1 MLRLGARFMPSEA
14 GRCLLAGAAAITIPR
29 GLKFGVIRLR
39 AVALRYLLCSSLL
52 LLAPSA
58 GAETP
63 ASGSFVVRQN
73 CPALQSI
80 RSGAN
85 PGNVVVE
92 PGQHYSIFAKN
103 KPDATHYLI
112 DVPDANPG
120 RRWVAV
126 GCGEATLDEG
136 GLDPTDPGGQQG
148 KDGGQAAQKPDYIL
162 AVSWQPAFCEGKPDK
177 TECETQRPDRFDA
190 NHFTLHGLWPK
201 KQYCK
206 VDRHIIAADKDDR
219 WNALPEPELSDATR
233 HALSE
238 VMPGTM
244 SLLERHEW
252 IKHGTCFPGGVADDY
267 FSRSLALM
275 SQLNSSKVRELF
287 AAHIGEEIT
296 RDQLKAA
303 FNATFGDGA
312 ADRVRVACKRDDG
325 RNLIVEM
332 TIGLTGDVK
341 PDSKLAD
348 LIAAA
353 PATDPGCP
361 RGVIDPVGLQ

>member
-1 MLRLGARFMPSEA
+1 MTAEMW
-14 GRCLLAGAAAITIPR
+14 RCLLARSAGITIPR
-29 GLKFGVIRLR
+29 VLYFGVIPLR
-39 AVALRYLLCSSLL
+39 ALAVRSLLCSSVLL
-52 LLAPSA
+52 IAHGAS
-58 GAETP
+58 AETP
-63 ASGSFVVRQN
+63 ASGTFVAHQS
-73 CPALQSI
+73 CPAVQSI
-80 RSGAN
+80 RTGAN
-85 PGNVVVE
+85 PGNVSVE
-92 PGQHYSIFAKN
+92 PSGRYSIFAKN

-112 DVPDANPG
+112 DVPDAHPG

-126 GCGEATLDEG
+126 GCGEAELADG
-136 GLDPTDPGGQQG
+136 GGQVPSDSGEQQG
-148 KDGGQAAQKPDYIL
+148 QDGGQAAQKPDYIL

-177 TECETQRPDRFDA
+177 VECETQRPDRFDA
-190 NHFTLHGLWPK
+190 THFTLHGLWPK

-219 WNALPEPELSDATR
+219 WNGLPEPELSDATR
-233 HALSE
+233 NALSE

-252 IKHGTCFPGGVADDY
+252 IKHGTCFPGGEADIY

-275 SQLNSSKVRELF
+275 SQLNASKVQELF
-287 AAHIGEEIT
+287 ASHIGEEVT

-303 FNATFGDGA
+303 FNETFGDGA
-312 ADRVRVACKRDDG
+312 ADRVRVACKRDAG

-332 TIGLTGDVK
+332 TIGLVGDIK

>member
-1 MLRLGARFMPSEA
+1 LRTFGLRF
-14 GRCLLAGAAAITIPR
+14 
-29 GLKFGVIRLR
+29 
-39 AVALRYLLCSSLL
+39 LLCSGLL
-52 LLAPSA
+52 FVAHGA
-58 GAETP
+58 IAETP
-63 ASGSFVVRQN
+63 ASGSFIVRKS

-85 PGNVVVE
+85 PGNVIVE
-92 PGQHYSIFAKN
+92 PDQRYSIFAKN
-103 KPDATHYLI
+103 KSNATHYLI

-136 GLDPTDPGGQQG
+136 GQDPTDPGGQQG
-148 KDGGQAAQKPDYIL
+148 KDGGNAAQKPDYIL

-177 TECETQRPDRFDA
+177 VECETQRPDRFDA
-190 NHFTLHGLWPK
+190 THFTLHGLWPK

-219 WNALPEPELSDATR
+219 WNGLPEPDLSDATR
-233 HALSE
+233 SALSE
-238 VMPGTM
+238 MMPGSM

-252 IKHGTCFPGGVADDY
+252 IKHGTCFPGGEAEAY
-267 FSRSLALM
+267 FSRALALM
-275 SQLNSSKVRELF
+275 SQLNASKVRELF
-287 AAHIGEEIT
+287 SAHVGEEIT

-303 FNATFGDGA
+303 FNEAFGDGA
-312 ADRVRVACKRDDG
+312 ADRVRVACKRDG
-325 RNLIVEM
+325 ERNLIVEI
-332 TIGLTGDVK
+332 TVGLNGDVK

-353 PATDPGCP
+353 PTTDPGCP
-361 RGVIDPVGLQ
+361 SGIVDPVGLQ